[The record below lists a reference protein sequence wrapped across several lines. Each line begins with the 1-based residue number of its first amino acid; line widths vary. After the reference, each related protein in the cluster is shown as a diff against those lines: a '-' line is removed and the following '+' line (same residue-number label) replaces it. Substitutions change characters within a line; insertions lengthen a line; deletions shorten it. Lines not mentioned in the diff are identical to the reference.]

1 MLVIVMRKG
10 LAVKLAVTVA
20 ALGAMTLLQG
30 CDGEEDSSVLSAAYT
45 PCGYPWIMWNYAG
58 FSSAGGS
65 GQGASGA
72 TSGGSSVASAI
83 SSGTSSAGGQVGG
96 GAGF

>member
-1 MLVIVMRKG
+1 MRKG

-45 PCGYPWIMWNYAG
+45 PCGYPWIMWNYYG
-58 FSSAGGS
+58 YGPVGGA
-65 GQGASGA
+65 GQGASSGA
-72 TSGGSSVASAI
+72 TSGGASVGSAI
-83 SSGTSSAGGQVGG
+83 SSAGGASGGQVSG
-96 GAGF
+96 GAGL